1 MTVKRGK
8 QWLWQEASQRPVLV
22 GCMRDQ
28 QRLRRQCEAEIRI
41 AIGTFFFFKRKLF
54 CEGKQSRA
62 VPEGLMGACVLP
74 AEDLRTSLYIEGND
88 VGGGEKWKAQG
99 RWNWEGEMNGT

>member
-41 AIGTFFFFKRKLF
+41 AIGTFFLKGSFSVK
-54 CEGKQSRA
+54 
-62 VPEGLMGACVLP
+62 
-74 AEDLRTSLYIEGND
+74 GNR
-88 VGGGEKWKAQG
+88 VEQCLKG
-99 RWNWEGEMNGT
+99 